1 MSDLIPRPA
10 HWFPPGVSGNPGGR
24 PRKLPDITR
33 LCRAA
38 TPEAVRAMRKILT
51 SRKATNFE
59 KIAAF
64 NVLMNYGWGRP
75 KAAEDPTL
83 APPASTD
90 VKATV
95 LQAILEVSERSNAIP
110 QTGHPTIEGEVVE
123 GEDGAEAE
131 G

>member
-1 MSDLIPRPA
+1 MPDLIPRPA
-10 HWFPPGVSGNPGGR
+10 HWFQPGVSGNPGGR
-24 PRKLPDITR
+24 PRKLPEITR

-51 SRKATNFE
+51 SRAATNFE

-110 QTGHPTIEGEVVE
+110 QTGHPTIEGKVVE

>member
-1 MSDLIPRPA
+1 
-10 HWFPPGVSGNPGGR
+10 
-24 PRKLPDITR
+24 
-33 LCRAA
+33 
-38 TPEAVRAMRKILT
+38 MRKILT
-51 SRKATNFE
+51 SRAATNFE

-83 APPASTD
+83 APPPSTD

-95 LQAILEVSERSNAIP
+95 LQAILEVSERSDAIS
-110 QTGHPTIEGEVVE
+110 QTRHRTIEGEVVE
-123 GEDGAEAE
+123 GEDDAEAE